1 MAATGRHRRQTAAG
15 FLPAIVAQFDTTVAY
30 HHSPTEEVP
39 PMELE
44 SPRSHVEEAQM
55 ILDDM
60 QRPIEMRYA
69 GAQAHALL
77 AIAKLMLEK
86 KEAEG
91 EG

>member
-1 MAATGRHRRQTAAG
+1 
-15 FLPAIVAQFDTTVAY
+15 
-30 HHSPTEEVP
+30 
-39 PMELE
+39 MELE